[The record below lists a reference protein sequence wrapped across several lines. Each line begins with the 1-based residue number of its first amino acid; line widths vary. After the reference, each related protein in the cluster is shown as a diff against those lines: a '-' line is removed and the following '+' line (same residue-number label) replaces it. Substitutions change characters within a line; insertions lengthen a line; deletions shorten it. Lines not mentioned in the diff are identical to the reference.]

1 MRKEVKNM
9 FRFKGGH
16 KVGKGTYWNIVDG
29 NRVDITD
36 EGMLPGDSTVT
47 YRRFPSGVVLLA
59 GPVIG
64 LFYVIAMPFIAVGT
78 IAALAGRKIL
88 GGLANLLGSLVSFG
102 WRPSEAHLT
111 GKKKG
116 KKKTPK

>member
-1 MRKEVKNM
+1 M

-16 KVGKGTYWNIVDG
+16 KVGKGTYWNIADG
-29 NRVDITD
+29 SRVDITD
-36 EGMLPGDSTVT
+36 EGTLPGDNHAT
-47 YRRFPSGVVLLA
+47 YTRFPPGVVLLA

-64 LFYVIAMPFIAVGT
+64 LVYVIAMPFIALGT
-78 IAALAGRKIL
+78 IATLAGRKII
-88 GGLANLLGSLVSFG
+88 GSVATLLGSLVSFG

-116 KKKTPK
+116 KKKKANT

>member
-1 MRKEVKNM
+1 M
-9 FRFKGGH
+9 FRYKGGQ
-16 KVGKGTYWNIVDG
+16 KVGKGTFWNVANG
-29 NRVDITD
+29 NRVDIAD
-36 EGMLPGDSTVT
+36 EGVLPGDDSAE
-47 YRRFPSGVVLLA
+47 YRRFPPGIVLLA

-78 IAALAGRKIL
+78 IITLVGKKMFT
-88 GGLANLLGSLVSFG
+88 GLFNLLGNLISFG

-116 KKKTPK
+116 RKKEPK